1 MGHLR
6 KIWWIDEALLVRY
19 LMVVVVVV
27 VVGGTSLE
35 DHMVML
41 SRSGEDQDML
51 MGLVEVSGMRRKK

>member
-1 MGHLR
+1 
-6 KIWWIDEALLVRY
+6 
-19 LMVVVVVV
+19 MVVLVVV